1 MSVIEKEAEAAE
13 NSMVPAE
20 KGYDVPNES
29 HELDTAGFISP
40 EEERA
45 VVRKI
50 DLVILPFLCFV
61 FLLQYLDKQSLSY
74 AAVSIGIPEIAWIA
88 LTFPGIWSYRRLEF
102 DL

>member
-1 MSVIEKEAEAAE
+1 MSAIEKEAEAAE

-74 AAVSIGIPEIAWIA
+74 AAVSIIIQRSLG
-88 LTFPGIWSYRRLEF
+88 LR
-102 DL
+102 

>member
-1 MSVIEKEAEAAE
+1 MFAMDKRAEAME
-13 NSMVPAE
+13 DNNVLND
-20 KGYDVPNES
+20 KRYDVPNDS
-29 HELDTAGFISP
+29 HEFDTAGFISP

-74 AAVSIGIPEIAWIA
+74 AAVGKGVPDIV
-88 LTFPGIWSYRRLEF
+88 LTGLMHF
-102 DL
+102 